1 MPARPAP
8 SDARRRRL
16 ERRTLPILGIAAL
29 ALVIGLVVGAGHV
42 SAEQRA
48 AERFATAWGK
58 ADYAGMQAALSPAAR
73 QATSADALVQAY
85 RATASTATV
94 RSYDVG
100 RPKADGDDYVL
111 PVTAHTTAFGDVRGT
126 VRLPMEGDG
135 DEAGVAWAPHLTFPG
150 VPVGATL
157 ERTTSLPPRAAL
169 LARDNVALAEGPDR
183 TSTEYATIAESI
195 VGGMGPIPAEL
206 ADEYRE
212 AGYPDDAQVGISGLE
227 RIFERRLAGTPGGEL
242 RAGSTVLVRREPRQG
257 ADVRTT
263 LAPSVQQAAIDALA
277 GRLGGVVAMKPKTGE
292 ILGVAGIAFSGLQP
306 PGSTFKMITL
316 AGALQNGI
324 ASPRSTYPLASSATL
339 SGVELNNANGEVCG
353 GTLTQAFAISCNSVF
368 APLGAELGGNRLVSI
383 AERFGFNKPSPIDG
397 AATSTIPP
405 AEELTDDLALGSTAI
420 GQGKVLATTLQ
431 MTDVAAAFALGGRL
445 PKPTLAYRDDPQPD
459 LGAEATSAKV
469 ARQVRDMMVEVV
481 RNGTGT
487 AAAISGVT
495 VAGKTGTAEL
505 RSTHPC
511 TPQPDNPESCADST
525 VQPDDTT
532 DTTAWFA
539 AFAPAEDAKVA
550 VGVMLVANGAG
561 GDTAAPAAR
570 IVLEAALSR

>member
-1 MPARPAP
+1 
-8 SDARRRRL
+8 DY
-16 ERRTLPILGIAAL
+16 AAMRAEL
-29 ALVIGLVVGAGHV
+29 TAAG
-42 SAEQRA
+42 QRA
-48 AERFATAWGK
+48 N
-58 ADYAGMQAALSPAAR
+58 D
-73 QATSADALVQAY
+73 ADALAAAY
-85 RATASTATV
+85 RATAATATT
-94 RSYDVG
+94 RSYEIG
-100 RPKADGDDYVL
+100 KPKAGKDGAYEL
-111 PVTAHTTAFGDVRGT
+111 PVIAHTSAFGDVRGV
-126 VRLPMEGDG
+126 VRLAIEGKGED
-135 DEAGVAWAPHLTFPG
+135 AAIAWTPNMTFPG
-150 VPVGATL
+150 VPAGVTL

-169 LARDNVALAEGPDR
+169 LARDNVALAEGPGR
-183 TSTEYATIAESI
+183 TSTEYAGIASSI
-195 VGGMGPIPAEL
+195 VGEIGPIPPEL
-206 ADEYRE
+206 LDTYRA

-242 RAGSTVLVRREPRQG
+242 RAGSEVLARRAPREG
-257 ADVRTT
+257 AAVRTT
-263 LAPSVQQAAIDALA
+263 LAPSVQQAAIDALG
-277 GRLGGVVAMKPKTGE
+277 GRLGGVVAMVPTTGE

-316 AGALQNGI
+316 AGALQNGV

-368 APLGAELGGNRLVSI
+368 APLGAKLGGNRLVSI
-383 AERFGFNKPSPIDG
+383 AERFGFNRPSPIEG
-397 AATSTIPP
+397 AATSTIP
-405 AEELTDDLALGSTAI
+405 AAGELGDDLALGSTAI

-431 MTDVAAAFALGGRL
+431 MTEVAAAFGLGGHL
-445 PKPTLAYRDDPQPD
+445 PVPTLAYTGDERPK

-469 ARQVRDMMVEVV
+469 AREVRAMMVEVV
-481 RNGTGT
+481 RNGTGFR
-487 AAAISGVT
+487 AAIPGVT

-511 TPQPDNPESCADST
+511 VPEPDNPESCADST

-539 AFAPAEDAKVA
+539 AFAPARDPKIA

-570 IVLEAALSR
+570 IVLEAALGRG